1 MFIRVLVLIGSRRK
15 AVRLFTHF
23 YPSGLDMPLVN
34 LAQSIRSCSCPC
46 SWRNSVLSS
55 PKPFSTR
62 SRAPG
67 HGSLCFPLTAQPQK
81 KPFWAA
87 VASCGV
93 LSGRGDWPAC
103 QPAAPQPAD
112 ATPASQRTEGY
123 LTEYI
128 GKGRHVGGEGC
139 RCRWC
144 SGVTCGAKTTKIC
157 RGAPEGSSPPPRLPS
172 PPLASPHKYPSSD
185 FDTDPIPTTCTKRA
199 FSSAQTHTFL

>member
-23 YPSGLDMPLVN
+23 YPPGLDMPLVN
-34 LAQSIRSCSCPC
+34 LAQSMRSCSCPC
-46 SWRNSVLSS
+46 SWRNSVLSY
-55 PKPFSTR
+55 PQPFSTR

-67 HGSLCFPLTAQPQK
+67 RGSLCFPLTAQPQK
-81 KPFWAA
+81 KPLWAA

-93 LSGRGDWPAC
+93 LSGRLARLSAC
-103 QPAAPQPAD
+103 QPAD
-112 ATPASQRTEGY
+112 ETPASQRTEGY
-123 LTEYI
+123 LTEYK

-157 RGAPEGSSPPPRLPS
+157 WGTPEGSKPPAPPRPAPPKPSRRAEKSPPRLTS
-172 PPLASPHKYPSSD
+172 
-185 FDTDPIPTTCTKRA
+185 
-199 FSSAQTHTFL
+199 

>member
-23 YPSGLDMPLVN
+23 YPSGLDMLLVN
-34 LAQSIRSCSCPC
+34 LAQSMRSCSCPC

-55 PKPFSTR
+55 PQPFSTR
-62 SRAPG
+62 
-67 HGSLCFPLTAQPQK
+67 FPLTAQPQK

-93 LSGRGDWPAC
+93 LSGRLARLSAC
-103 QPAAPQPAD
+103 QPAD

-123 LTEYI
+123 LTEYR

-144 SGVTCGAKTTKIC
+144 SGVTCGAKTMKIC
-157 RGAPEGSSPPPRLPS
+157 RGVPEGSSPPPRLPS
-172 PPLASPHKYPSSD
+172 PRLISIPASDSGSD

-199 FSSAQTHTFL
+199 FSSAQTHTFLRIP